1 MEIKTI
7 YKEKNGITIRE
18 HVFVN
23 ENNLEVAELP
33 LEISEKDL
41 EEKEEPNCGCP
52 EA

>member
-23 ENNLEVAELP
+23 ENNLEVTDPEIKT
-33 LEISEKDL
+33 LEDDL